1 MGRKLRIGAAIALV
15 LVAGCVTVASA
26 TSSGDNRSSDSD
38 GRKVVVLD
46 LVAQVVDRQE
56 IDEAPAGQS
65 LGDWTVLEVD
75 LISGGNKVGEESSIC
90 VLTRIDADG
99 TTTSHCK
106 GVSTL
111 PGGQVTTELAVKYG
125 PNEVLKADPYF
136 TAIKG
141 GTGKYRTA
149 HGDGRLQELNQ
160 NQWRLTLRIIL

>member
-1 MGRKLRIGAAIALV
+1 MCDRRFRDIVRREPLV
-15 LVAGCVTVASA
+15 RLGWPE
-26 TSSGDNRSSDSD
+26 
-38 GRKVVVLD
+38 VVVLD
-46 LVAQVVDRQE
+46 LVTQVVDRQE

-111 PGGQVTTELAVKYG
+111 PGGQVTTEW
-125 PNEVLKADPYF
+125 PSS
-136 TAIKG
+136 
-141 GTGKYRTA
+141 TGQTKS
-149 HGDGRLQELNQ
+149 
-160 NQWRLTLRIIL
+160 

>member
-26 TSSGDNRSSDSD
+26 TSSGENRSSDSD

-90 VLTRIDADG
+90 VLTPNRRGRNHNLSLQGGLDSAGWAGQDWP
-99 TTTSHCK
+99 S
-106 GVSTL
+106 ST
-111 PGGQVTTELAVKYG
+111 GQTKS
-125 PNEVLKADPYF
+125 
-136 TAIKG
+136 
-141 GTGKYRTA
+141 
-149 HGDGRLQELNQ
+149 
-160 NQWRLTLRIIL
+160 